1 VQLERVLEPEV
12 MDTKE
17 EACDYDTMDHSTV
30 NRAFVE
36 DFLSLGKIGETVLDL
51 GAGTAQIPIE
61 LCRQYEDCRV
71 MAVDL
76 SIEMLELARY
86 NVEVAGLIERIGLD
100 HLDAKQ
106 LPFQDD
112 SFHAVIS
119 NSIVHH
125 IPNPLDVLKEAVRV
139 TAVGG
144 ILFFRDLMR
153 PHHDDQVAF
162 LVETYAGSENSHQ
175 KQMFDDSL
183 RAALTLEEMQEL
195 AQMMG
200 FDPASVQATSDRHWT
215 WSGIKNSN

>member
-1 VQLERVLEPEV
+1 MLLKRVLEPEV

-100 HLDAKQ
+100 LLDAKQ

-144 ILFFRDLMR
+144 ILFFRDL
-153 PHHDDQVAF
+153 
-162 LVETYAGSENSHQ
+162 
-175 KQMFDDSL
+175 SL
-183 RAALTLEEMQEL
+183 SSIRL
-195 AQMMG
+195 
-200 FDPASVQATSDRHWT
+200 
-215 WSGIKNSN
+215 